1 MEVII
6 LSGGLGTRLNGVIK
20 NIPKVMAPINDK
32 PFLEYVL
39 NDLNEQKVNKVIL
52 ATGYKKEYI
61 KDYFGNKYKNII
73 IEYSEEE
80 QPLGTGGAILKA
92 LTKVTNNNVIIM
104 NGDIYTKLNFADL
117 YKSHL
122 NSGADVTL
130 SLKMMENF
138 ERYGSV
144 TLNNNRITDFNEKKF
159 ISKGYMSVG
168 CYVFNR
174 DVLADFKKDTN
185 FSIENDFFT
194 KYVKVMNFMPYFY
207 HDVFIDIGIP
217 EDYELI
223 KKVINYE

>member
-1 MEVII
+1 
-6 LSGGLGTRLNGVIK
+6 
-20 NIPKVMAPINDK
+20 
-32 PFLEYVL
+32 
-39 NDLNEQKVNKVIL
+39 
-52 ATGYKKEYI
+52 
-61 KDYFGNKYKNII
+61 
-73 IEYSEEE
+73 
-80 QPLGTGGAILKA
+80 
-92 LTKVTNNNVIIM
+92 M

-159 ISKGYMSVG
+159 VSKGYMSVG

-174 DVLADFKKDTN
+174 NVLADFKKNTN

-194 KYVKVMNFMPYFY
+194 KYVKAMNFMPYFY

>member
-117 YKSHL
+117 L
-122 NSGADVTL
+122 
-130 SLKMMENF
+130 
-138 ERYGSV
+138 
-144 TLNNNRITDFNEKKF
+144 
-159 ISKGYMSVG
+159 
-168 CYVFNR
+168 
-174 DVLADFKKDTN
+174 
-185 FSIENDFFT
+185 
-194 KYVKVMNFMPYFY
+194 
-207 HDVFIDIGIP
+207 
-217 EDYELI
+217 
-223 KKVINYE
+223 KVI

>member
-39 NDLNEQKVNKVIL
+39 NDLSKQKVNKVIL

-61 KDYFGNKYKNII
+61 KDYFGNKYKNIK

-138 ERYGSV
+138 ERYGSL
-144 TLNNNRITDFNEKKF
+144 TLNNNRH
-159 ISKGYMSVG
+159 ISD
-168 CYVFNR
+168 R
-174 DVLADFKKDTN
+174 H
-185 FSIENDFFT
+185 I
-194 KYVKVMNFMPYFY
+194 
-207 HDVFIDIGIP
+207 
-217 EDYELI
+217 
-223 KKVINYE
+223 